1 MCSTTRNSPTSSP
14 DSRAIRLKCWCM
26 PSRSRPMNCLP
37 SRRPTCSAEA
47 FCQSLTVSAHS
58 LCKTVRFAKPHLRE
72 WGSVITLTYQ
82 ASERAEASYGLM
94 GVSKSA
100 LESAVRYLAL
110 ELGPKK
116 IRVNALSPGP
126 IETVAATGIMG
137 AFLRNPEALER
148 QRARAFQEAI
158 EMARAENHPDPLA
171 VASAAWKHFQ
181 EHRGQALRDRGN
193 RLQGRRGGFRALPGQ
208 RLLAQD
214 HRPGHSHRLRSFHG
228 QRCLTR
234 SDPDRSVPAAPSA
247 AHLADRARQLRLGGV
262 AAQVLPGA
270 LPRLPRFLH
279 RGQDRR
285 PHRRLCGG
293 VRGEAQRGDRVPR
306 RPSGLSQA
314 GRGRCPHALHAARRW
329 ARRASGAWS

>member
-1 MCSTTRNSPTSSP
+1 MMAADHRGMGLEGKNVAVLGVADESSLAWAIAKRFAEHGARVFIGYQQKFF
-14 DSRAIRLKCWCM
+14 SRVRLLLLDNPGVTGDRCDIEKDEEIANFFARFQNNPLDVLVHAIAFAPNELFTEPASDCG
-26 PSRSRPMNCLP
+26 
-37 SRRPTCSAEA
+37 ADA
-47 FCQSLTVSAHS
+47 FCKSLTISAHS
-58 LCKTVRFAKPHLRE
+58 LCKAVRFAKPSLRE

-137 AFLRNPEALER
+137 AFLRNPAALDR

-181 EHRGQALRDRGN
+181 ALAAKRCAIEETVSKEDVADSALFLGSAYSRKITGQVI
-193 RLQGRRGGFRALPGQ
+193 
-208 RLLAQD
+208 
-214 HRPGHSHRLRSFHG
+214 HIE
-228 QRCLTR
+228 C
-234 SDPDRSVPAAPSA
+234 
-247 AHLADRARQLRLGGV
+247 
-262 AAQVLPGA
+262 
-270 LPRLPRFLH
+270 
-279 RGQDRR
+279 
-285 PHRRLCGG
+285 
-293 VRGEAQRGDRVPR
+293 
-306 RPSGLSQA
+306 GLSTA
-314 GRGRCPHALHAARRW
+314 NAL
-329 ARRASGAWS
+329 

>member
-1 MCSTTRNSPTSSP
+1 VHAIAFAPNELFTEPASS
-14 DSRAIRLKCWCM
+14 
-26 PSRSRPMNCLP
+26 
-37 SRRPTCSAEA
+37 CSAEA

-58 LCKTVRFAKPHLRE
+58 LCKTVRFAKPNLKE

-100 LESAVRYLAL
+100 LESAMRYLAL

-116 IRVNALSPGP
+116 VRVNALSPGP

-181 EHRGQALRDRGN
+181 ELAAKRCAIEETVSKEDVADSALFLGSDYSRKITGQIIHID
-193 RLQGRRGGFRALPGQ
+193 
-208 RLLAQD
+208 
-214 HRPGHSHRLRSFHG
+214 
-228 QRCLTR
+228 C
-234 SDPDRSVPAAPSA
+234 
-247 AHLADRARQLRLGGV
+247 
-262 AAQVLPGA
+262 
-270 LPRLPRFLH
+270 
-279 RGQDRR
+279 
-285 PHRRLCGG
+285 
-293 VRGEAQRGDRVPR
+293 
-306 RPSGLSQA
+306 GLSTA
-314 GRGRCPHALHAARRW
+314 NAL
-329 ARRASGAWS
+329 